1 MKLQRKP
8 ARKAAMT
15 KQKAESTIV
24 EPTSQRRGHSAAI
37 THHALDPSEECAGI
51 VERIGVRHGVAARQK
66 TAGSGTGNKA
76 MHVEPAISRGKDD
89 FATTN
94 VSERA
99 GDNLNDVA
107 GPKRGKHAI
116 TADSQA
122 QAAGVTQSVY
132 C

>member
-1 MKLQRKP
+1 MW
-8 ARKAAMT
+8 
-15 KQKAESTIV
+15 
-24 EPTSQRRGHSAAI
+24 
-37 THHALDPSEECAGI
+37 
-51 VERIGVRHGVAARQK
+51 HGVAARHK

-107 GPKRGKHAI
+107 GPKGGKHAF

-122 QAAGVTQSVY
+122 QVAGMTQSVH